1 MVSLFPKIYIFQ
13 CNNPKTK
20 EPKLEAAIRI
30 VPEWT
35 DYDSEIQKL
44 INRIRKEKKN
54 GTQLHPKGE
63 TKEKLL

>member
-1 MVSLFPKIYIFQ
+1 MVSLFSIYIFQ

-20 EPKLEAAIRI
+20 EPKLEAAVRI

-44 INRIRKEKKN
+44 LNRIRNEKTN
-54 GTQLHPKGE
+54 RTPFHPKGE
-63 TKEKLL
+63 AKEKLP